1 MNSKYSQYN
10 YLQDNYEHEIEE
22 CLKFYDTIKDMRPLN
37 YDERVRYIQNKF
49 NTIEERTIFFGKNC
63 KLIIYLDKNK
73 KYKFDFEC
81 ENANLEKFR
90 EVFPELAEL
99 MKNKSVNQIRKLYP
113 GLRSYSYQEEEP
125 ETSENFNNYDYIKS
139 YNNITFNKK

>member
-1 MNSKYSQYN
+1 MDSKYSQYN
-10 YLQDNYEHEIEE
+10 YMQYNYEHEIEE
-22 CLKFYDTIKDMRPLN
+22 CLNFYNMINDVRTLDYDGMVDYIK
-37 YDERVRYIQNKF
+37 NKF
-49 NTIEERTIFFGKNC
+49 NTLEEKTIYFGKNC
-63 KLIIYLDKNK
+63 KLIIYLDKDK

-125 ETSENFNNYDYIKS
+125 EASENFNNYDYIKS